1 MTASKKHLKKLLV
14 AAAIAF
20 SFFSCSLEYEKEE
33 APESSYPE
41 FTFTNAEFTK
51 IEKNKKKI
59 KMNAEKIEQYKAD
72 SFSFAKNV
80 EFKTFDDEGKDETSG
95 SCDMISAD
103 TVKERYILL
112 GDVKM
117 DMISEDMKI
126 EADSL
131 NFDKKNEQIT
141 SGIDQKVTIKRNDID
156 MEGIGFSA
164 SGVSKT
170 FAFDRDVAGEIETKN
185 EDEKKRTEPDG
196 DKKQ

>member
-1 MTASKKHLKKLLV
+1 MILLIKKKKKINYQLHKLNKKKL
-14 AAAIAF
+14 
-20 SFFSCSLEYEKEE
+20 EKI
-33 APESSYPE
+33 
-41 FTFTNAEFTK
+41 K
-51 IEKNKKKI
+51 LKNKKKI

-170 FAFDRDVAGEIETKN
+170 FAFDRDVAGEIETEN

>member
-1 MTASKKHLKKLLV
+1 MTAINKQLKKLFIIST
-14 AAAIAF
+14 IAF

-33 APESSYPE
+33 TPESSYPE
-41 FTFTNAEFTK
+41 FTFNNAEFTK

-80 EFKTFDDEGKDETSG
+80 EFSTFDSDGKDETNG
-95 SCDMISAD
+95 SCDLISAD
-103 TVKERYILL
+103 TIKERYILL
-112 GDVKM
+112 GDVRM
-117 DMISEDMKI
+117 NMISEDMKI

-141 SGIDQKVTIKRNDID
+141 SGIDQKVTINRNDID
-156 MEGIGFSA
+156 MDGFGFSA

-170 FAFDRDVAGEIETKN
+170 FAFNRDISGTIESKN
-185 EDEKKRTEPDG
+185 EDEKENSQSENQ
-196 DKKQ
+196 KQ

>member
-1 MTASKKHLKKLLV
+1 MTASKKHLKNLLV

-51 IEKNKKKI
+51 IEK
-59 KMNAEKIEQYKAD
+59 YKAD

-170 FAFDRDVAGEIETKN
+170 FAFDRDVAGEIETEN